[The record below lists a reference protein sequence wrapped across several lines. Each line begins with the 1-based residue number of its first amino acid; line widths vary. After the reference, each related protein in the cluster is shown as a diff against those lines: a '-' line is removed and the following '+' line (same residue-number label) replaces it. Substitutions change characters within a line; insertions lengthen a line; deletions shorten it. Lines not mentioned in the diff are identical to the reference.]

1 MTNHSKPKSR
11 DQNHSIED
19 CSSIA
24 ELRNKIDSIDQDLLR
39 LLDKRAQIVKR
50 VGELKKLQNL
60 KIHDPHR
67 EKEILE
73 KIIKAPHPHLFDSEV
88 KTFFQSLISFF
99 RTTESAHTAR
109 SSVSPLPPTI
119 KFGFFGFGLM
129 GGSIGLALARQFPS
143 SCFLIVDPN
152 INSETLT
159 QWSKDHHLNNF
170 KLVTEE
176 NLKGCDFVFLGAP
189 ISVNES
195 KAESLSRDNKL
206 LLNLGSVLDSDLP
219 QTCGFHPLAGKEQS
233 GYGVAQEDLFFGKT
247 ICITPTENIS
257 NESLQ
262 QIKDLALAL
271 GAQVWIGSVETHNQA
286 LAYTSHLI
294 QILSMALGECYES
307 MHLEKNLALIPQNA
321 AQLLRLTGSNKEMW
335 SSIFEKNGTHI
346 NQAIEDLKSKLSE
359 FQRALQQSSREPHVK
374 VGEDHTP
381 YSRESSPPKNGSIQE
396 TKPKNEVEIKFEK
409 SHLIY
414 KKFYQKGNLP

>member
-11 DQNHSIED
+11 DQNNSIED

-24 ELRNKIDSIDQDLLR
+24 ELRNKIDDIDQTLLR

-73 KIIKAPHPHLFDSEV
+73 KIIKAPHPHLLDSEV
-88 KTFFQSLISFF
+88 QSFFQSLISFF
-99 RTTESAHTAR
+99 RRTESAHTSR
-109 SSVSPLPPTI
+109 SSVTQLPPTI
-119 KFGFFGFGLM
+119 KFGFLGFGLM
-129 GGSIGLALARQFPS
+129 GGSIGLALGRQLPS

-152 INSETLT
+152 INTEAFTHWT
-159 QWSKDHHLNNF
+159 KDHHLPNF

-176 NLKGCDFVFLGAP
+176 DLKECDFVFLGAP

-195 KAESLSRDNKL
+195 KAESLSRNNKL

-219 QTCGFHPLAGKEQS
+219 QTCGFHPLTGKEQS
-233 GYGVAQEDLFFGKT
+233 GYLAAQEDLFFGKT
-247 ICITPTENIS
+247 ICITPKENIS
-257 NESLQ
+257 KNSLQ
-262 QIKDLALAL
+262 QIRDLALTL
-271 GAQVWIGSVETHNQA
+271 GAQVWIGNVETHNQA

-294 QILSMALGECYES
+294 QVLSMALGECYES
-307 MHLEKNLALIPQNA
+307 AHLEENLDLIPQNA
-321 AQLLRLTGSNKEMW
+321 FQLLRLTGSNKEMW
-335 SSIFEKNGTHI
+335 SSIFEKNKTYI
-346 NQAIEDLKSKLSE
+346 NQAIEDLKSKLNE
-359 FQRALQQSSREPHVK
+359 FQKVLQLSGRQPTAKVSGVNDHCPH
-374 VGEDHTP
+374 
-381 YSRESSPPKNGSIQE
+381 ESSSEENGSNQE
-396 TKPKNEVEIKFEK
+396 VQPKNEIQIKFEQ

-414 KKFYQKGNLP
+414 KKFYQKGN